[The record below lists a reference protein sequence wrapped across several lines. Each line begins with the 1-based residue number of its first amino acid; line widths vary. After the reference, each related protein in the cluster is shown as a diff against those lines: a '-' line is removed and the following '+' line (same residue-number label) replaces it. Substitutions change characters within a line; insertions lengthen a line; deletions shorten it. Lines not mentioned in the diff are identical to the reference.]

1 MKKLLLT
8 SLLLAFS
15 TFSIGHLTCTNAVN
29 ITANGTITVP
39 ALTGTFETNCFTS
52 TTTDP
57 SNGSGPMNAIWYK
70 YTPTTSGNVT
80 ISSNLPINVSP
91 NSDDT
96 RVSVTTGT
104 CGALVCNSSNDDIS
118 GTNFLSSVTF
128 SVTAGTTYNIAWDNF
143 YNNNGFD
150 FTFNYVPITCFPV
163 TTVGEPTALTTT
175 SATLNWSVP
184 TTVPAQYEIEYG
196 LSGFV
201 QGSTGGTI
209 ILSATNS
216 LVLSGLVA
224 SATYDYYI
232 RSKCSASDFSTRTL
246 VQTFSLIGTNGEA
259 VIYNTSK
266 VGNTGAEIAVTAN
279 GPATNMGD
287 AILLSRTE
295 RYLKSITARL
305 FSSVVTTPYTV
316 TMSLYTNCP
325 TVAGAGVCGSGVGTL
340 IAGSTVTVNVTPAA
354 TVGIPQDVVFNYPN
368 LNLTAETDNTI
379 TVMIN
384 ASRNNVLWIL
394 GEKPTVGAMP
404 AGETGL
410 GVVTRCG
417 STGNNNGCA
426 RNFGVD
432 NNFQMRVVA
441 VSAPLTSQEFNFDSF
456 TIFPNPIADI
466 LTISN
471 NNNYNVKSVSISD
484 LNGRVV
490 KIKNFDSLSDIKINM
505 TDLSSGMYIMNINT
519 NLGTIIK
526 KVIKE

>member
-1 MKKLLLT
+1 MKKLLL
-8 SLLLAFS
+8 SLLILFTS
-15 TFSIGHLTCTNAVN
+15 IFTFGQGSCAAALN
-29 ITANGTITVP
+29 IAGNGTITAP
-39 ALTGTFETNCFTS
+39 AITGTYFANCF
-52 TTTDP
+52 P
-57 SNGSGPMNAIWYK
+57 AGPTNAIWYN
-70 YTPTTSGNVT
+70 YTPTVAGNVT
-80 ISSNLPINVSP
+80 ISSDLPANVAP
-91 NSDDT
+91 NNIDT
-96 RVSVTTGT
+96 RVSVTA
-104 CGALVCNSSNDDIS
+104 GACTVTACTASNDDIS
-118 GTNFLSSVTF
+118 ATNYLSTVTF
-128 SVTAGTTYNIAWDNF
+128 AVAAGTTYNIQWDNRWDPA
-143 YNNNGFD
+143 GFD
-150 FTFNYVPITCFPV
+150 FTFNFTPISCFPV
-163 TTVGEPTALTTT
+163 TTIGEPTSLTTT
-175 SATLNWSVP
+175 SATLNWTAPSP
-184 TTVPAQYEIEYG
+184 TPAQYEVEYG
-196 LSGFV
+196 LTGFV

-216 LVLSGLVA
+216 IALSGLVA

-232 RSKCSASDFSTRTL
+232 RSRCSASDLSTRTL
-246 VQTFSLIGTNGEA
+246 VQSFSLIGPNGEA

-266 VGNTGAEIAVTAN
+266 VGSSGAEISATAN
-279 GPATNMGD
+279 GAATSMGD
-287 AILLSRTE
+287 AIVLSRTE

-305 FSSVVTTPYTV
+305 FSLVATTPYTV

-325 TVAGAGVCGSGVGTL
+325 TVTGAGACGSGVGTL
-340 IAGSTVTVNVTPAA
+340 IAGSSVTVSVTPSA
-354 TVGIPQDVVFNYPN
+354 TVGIPQDVVFNYPD
-368 LNLTAETDNTI
+368 LNLTGETDNTI

-384 ASRNNVLWIL
+384 ASRNNVLWIF

-410 GVVTRCG
+410 GVLTRCG
-417 STGNNNGCA
+417 STGTNNGCT

-441 VSAPLTSQEFNFDSF
+441 VSAPLTSQEFNSDSF

-484 LNGRVV
+484 LNGRIV

-519 NLGTIIK
+519 NQGTIIK